1 MINFMPFKKGQAGGI
16 VIVILIAIVIIALI
30 LLFQNQTYVP
40 GVDFKIYP
48 ESVQIKDGSYSR
60 IVTITVTKTDNTY
73 KQTDFTIK
81 LNSDTSNV
89 YAVSVNNNQTVTEY
103 HTKPLIDPQS
113 SDPFQFKVFGTLPA
127 GYSTATTH
135 INAQLLY
142 NNTSIA
148 GKEVTLTIDI
158 TK

>member
-1 MINFMPFKKGQAGGI
+1 MPDKKGQAGGI
-16 VIVILIAIVIIALI
+16 GIVILIAIIIIALI
-30 LLFQNQTYVP
+30 LLFQNQNQTYVP
-40 GVDFKIYP
+40 GVDFKINP

-60 IVTITVTKTDNTY
+60 IVTITVTKTDNEY
-73 KQTDFTIK
+73 KQTEFTIK

-89 YAVSVNNNQTVTEY
+89 YVVSVNNNQTVTEY
-103 HTKPLIDPQS
+103 NTKPLIDPQA

-135 INAQLLY
+135 VNAQLLY
-142 NNTSIA
+142 NNTPIA